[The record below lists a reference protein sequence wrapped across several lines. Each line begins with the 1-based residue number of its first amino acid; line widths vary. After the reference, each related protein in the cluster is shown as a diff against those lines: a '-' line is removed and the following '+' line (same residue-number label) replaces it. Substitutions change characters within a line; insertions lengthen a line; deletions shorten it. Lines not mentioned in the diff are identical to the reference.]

1 MDPGVARRILACAVG
16 VAAAAALGVRAQ
28 DRPQLRTE
36 APAVAREYKPT
47 IAVDHPALAGLASG
61 GDAVARLVGRF
72 DRGEVTLARSLDGH
86 GYLPSVLAALDVPI
100 DSQML
105 VFSKTSVQAAHIS
118 PERPRAVYFRDDVMV
133 AHVPGTPGLEAIAID
148 PVRGPVFYAL
158 TFGAGGAP
166 TFTASR
172 SCLKCHHG
180 PNTAGVPGIY
190 VGSVIPGPTGAPL
203 RDESAIIT
211 DHSSPFAERWGGWY
225 VTARRGEQRDRANAV
240 ASNPADPSSLVR
252 ESRQNL
258 TTLVGLVDPSG
269 YLAPTSDIVAL
280 MTFEH
285 QTQMTNLL
293 TRVAWQARVAEA
305 AMPGSALSHPGLAGD
320 LADLVAYMTYADEER
335 LPEPVEG
342 VSTFTAT
349 FASRGPKDA
358 QGRSLRDFDLRTRL
372 FRYPVSYLIQ
382 SSAFDAL
389 PDDVRTEIYRRVYA
403 RLTDPSGDGRADGPT
418 AADRRAA
425 AAIIRATSRAVP
437 SFWRVPG

>member
-1 MDPGVARRILACAVG
+1 MGG
-16 VAAAAALGVRAQ
+16 RAQ
-28 DRPQLRTE
+28 ERSQDRERPPGLE
-36 APAVAREYKPT
+36 REYKST
-47 IAVDHPALAGLASG
+47 IAADHPALAGLAPG
-61 GDAVARLVGRF
+61 GDAVARLAGRL
-72 DRGEVTLARSLDGH
+72 DRGEVTLARRPDGN
-86 GYLPSVLAALDVPI
+86 GYLPSVLAALDVPT

-118 PERPRAVYFRDDVMV
+118 PERPRAVYFRDDVMI

-148 PVRGPVFYAL
+148 PARGPVFYAL
-158 TFGAGGAP
+158 TFGAGGMP
-166 TFTASR
+166 TFTASQT
-172 SCLKCHHG
+172 CLKCHHG

-211 DHSSPFAERWGGWY
+211 DHTSPFAERWGGWY

-258 TTLVGLVDPSG
+258 PTLVGLIDPSG

-305 AMPGSALSHPGLAGD
+305 ALPGRALSHPGLAAD
-320 LADLVAYMTYADEER
+320 LADVVAYMTYADEAR

-349 FASRGPKDA
+349 FATRGPKDA

-382 SSAFDAL
+382 SPAFAAL

-403 RLTDPSGDGRADGPT
+403 WLTDPSADGRAGGPT
-418 AADRRAA
+418 AAARRAA
-425 AAIIRATSRAVP
+425 VAIIRETARGAVP
-437 SFWRVPG
+437 PFWRVPG